1 MAELW
6 NTIILEPVLNSLIAL
21 TTMLGGSFG
30 LAIIVLTVVVRLAL
44 FPLTVRQTQS
54 TKAMQTLQPRI
65 QELQKKYG
73 KNQQK
78 LQQEMMKLYKEAG
91 INPLGCLWPMLIQ
104 LPIWIALYQSIMQA
118 LAATPENLLNLSQHL
133 YSWAAVGNA
142 VPLNEQFLWL
152 RLSRPDP
159 NLILAILVGGT
170 MWVQQKM
177 VTPPTTD
184 PRQKSMTSMTT
195 MMMPLMFG
203 FFTLSFPSGLALYW
217 VVSNV
222 IGIVIQYFVSGGW
235 GYLRAPSAP
244 KPAQVPAPGQK
255 PVPVQ
260 KIAPIEKPS
269 KMAQKATE
277 ESKTLKKA
285 SDDKRR
291 GLFGR

>member
-6 NTIILEPVLNSLIAL
+6 NTIILEPVLNSLIAMC
-21 TTMLGGSFG
+21 TVLGGNFG
-30 LAIIVLTVVVRLAL
+30 LAIIVLTVIVRLIL

-54 TKAMQTLQPRI
+54 TKAMQSLQPRI
-65 QELQKKYG
+65 QELQKKYA

-133 YSWAAVGNA
+133 YSWSAVGQA
-142 VPLNEQFLWL
+142 VPLNDQFLWL

-177 VTPPTTD
+177 VTPPSAD

-217 VVSNV
+217 VVSNI
-222 IGIVIQYFVSGGW
+222 IGIIIQYFVSGGW
-235 GYLRAPSAP
+235 GYLRAPAVP
-244 KPAQVPAPGQK
+244 KQVPDQKTSPAQKPMPAEQ
-255 PVPVQ
+255 Q
-260 KIAPIEKPS
+260 SKIAKQASE
-269 KMAQKATE
+269 Q
-277 ESKTLKKA
+277 SKTIKQASSEEKK
-285 SDDKRR
+285 KR